1 MSKEIL
7 QQFVSAN
14 KEFCAYAK
22 AMKPEQLSHVPA
34 PGEWSPAYVIHHMA
48 DSDAHFL
55 VRFLNI
61 LSTDKPA
68 IVPFDEEAFPTTLGY
83 VGRNVAI
90 SIASIEAATAQLV
103 DIFSNVSDEVW
114 NRTGLHPERGELTA
128 SALLQLTLNHRV
140 WHLEQLK
147 K

>member
-22 AMKPEQLSHVPA
+22 AMAPEQLSHVPV

-68 IVPFDEEAFPTTLGY
+68 IVPFDE
-83 VGRNVAI
+83 
-90 SIASIEAATAQLV
+90 
-103 DIFSNVSDEVW
+103 
-114 NRTGLHPERGELTA
+114 
-128 SALLQLTLNHRV
+128 SAN
-140 WHLEQLK
+140 
-147 K
+147 

>member
-22 AMKPEQLSHVPA
+22 AMTPEQLSHVPV

-128 SALLQLTLNHRV
+128 SALLQLTLNPRV
-140 WHLEQLK
+140 GHLEQLK